1 MINLKKIKR
10 NQKMDRC
17 RWKDLFLIKNELLT
31 ESTGDMMTMI
41 EMKNVYKTYR
51 RKDVTTEAL
60 KGIDLEVQEG
70 DIFGVIGY
78 SGAGKSTL
86 VRLVNYLERPTGGEV
101 IVDGQALNDLSD
113 SQLRAM
119 KKQIGMIFQHFNL
132 LESKTIFDNIAIP
145 LILSKKPKDEI
156 KKRVRELLDFVGL
169 GDKAKSYPK
178 ELSGGQKQRVGIAR
192 ALASNP
198 KILLCDEA
206 TSALDPQT
214 TQSILRLLKRVNKE
228 YNITIMI
235 ITHEMSVIQEV
246 CSRVAVMEAGEII
259 EQGSVLDVFGHPKHP
274 TTKNFVKTV
283 IHNSIPE
290 SVKRTLKK
298 TENSRVFRVE
308 VVGEVASE
316 PIVQQLMKNHDVE
329 VNILFANMTEIQDT
343 TLVIMYMQFEGK
355 ASAIESTI
363 QFLKEKGAGIEEV
376 VE

>member
-1 MINLKKIKR
+1 
-10 NQKMDRC
+10 
-17 RWKDLFLIKNELLT
+17 
-31 ESTGDMMTMI
+31 MI
-41 EMKNVYKTYR
+41 EMKSVYKTYK

-60 KGIDLEVQEG
+60 KGIDLKVEEG

-86 VRLVNYLERPTGGEV
+86 VRLVNYLERPTDGEV
-101 IVDGQALNDLSD
+101 IVDGQVLNHLSD

-132 LESKTIFDNIAIP
+132 LESKTIFDNVAIP
-145 LILSKKPKDEI
+145 LVLAKKPKEEI
-156 KKRVRELLDFVGL
+156 KQRVMELLDFVGL
-169 GDKAKSYPK
+169 REKAKSYPR

-214 TQSILRLLKRVNKE
+214 TQSILQLLKRVNQE

-246 CSRVAVMEAGEII
+246 CNRVAVMEAGEII
-259 EQGSVLDVFGHPKHP
+259 EEGSVLDVFGHPKHP

-283 IHNSIPE
+283 IHNSIPD
-290 SVKRTLKK
+290 SVKRSLKK
-298 TENSRVFRVE
+298 TGDSKVFRVE
-308 VVGEVASE
+308 VKGEVASE
-316 PIVQQLMKNHDVE
+316 PIVHQVMKAHDIE
-329 VNILFANMTEIQDT
+329 VNILFANMTEIQET
-343 TLVIMYMQFEGK
+343 TLVIMYLQIAGE
-355 ASAIESTI
+355 ASAIEKAV
-363 QFLKEKGAGIEEV
+363 QFLKDKGAGVEEV

>member
-1 MINLKKIKR
+1 
-10 NQKMDRC
+10 
-17 RWKDLFLIKNELLT
+17 
-31 ESTGDMMTMI
+31 MMTMI
-41 EMKNVYKTYR
+41 EMKNVYKTYQ
-51 RKDVTTEAL
+51 RKNVTTEAL
-60 KGIDLEVQEG
+60 KGINLKVQEG

-86 VRLVNYLERPTGGEV
+86 VRLVNYLERPTDGEV
-101 IVDGQALNDLSD
+101 IVDGQVLNHLLD
-113 SQLRAM
+113 SQLRDM

-132 LESKTIFDNIAIP
+132 LESKTIFDNVAIP
-145 LILSKKPKDEI
+145 LVLSKRPKDEI
-156 KKRVRELLDFVGL
+156 RKRVTELLEFVGL
-169 GDKAKSYPK
+169 SDKVNSYPK

-214 TQSILRLLKRVNKE
+214 TQSILQLLKRVNKE

-246 CSRVAVMEAGEII
+246 CNRVAVMEAGEII

-298 TENSRVFRVE
+298 TENSKIFRVE
-308 VVGEVASE
+308 VRGEVASE
-316 PIVQQLMKNHDVE
+316 PIVHQLMKNHDVE
-329 VNILFANMTEIQDT
+329 VNILFANMTEIQET
-343 TLVIMYMQFEGK
+343 TLVILYMQFVGDT
-355 ASAIESTI
+355 SAIERTI